1 MSKVYDSALQERLT
15 RCLKSGVITQ
25 VDLAKR
31 IGRTSS
37 ALSQYK
43 NSRYDN
49 GDVEALERDL
59 REYFQRADERAEAA
73 AQAIEYGRIRGYV
86 PTHTSEDVYKTIRY
100 CQIEKRLVLVY
111 GDTGV
116 GKTMAA
122 MKFCEDNPAGT
133 VYIEAAPSTSSLR
146 GTLRAIADEMK
157 LSTKMP
163 IGDLSKAVRNKLAD
177 SEKTLIIDE
186 AQNLSIPLLNE
197 ITRWTDPDR
206 CTGEPRIA
214 IVLIGN
220 DGLWEKFDG
229 EIDERRWQ
237 MRGRM
242 LFRRI
247 CRTTAATMDDI
258 RKLFPVLQ
266 ERGMQKEMELLLA
279 IARGKTGTRSAIM
292 AYNNTVK
299 SQDLSYDSLYNAA
312 RVNDAVFF

>member
-1 MSKVYDSALQERLT
+1 M
-15 RCLKSGVITQ
+15 CI
-25 VDLAKR
+25 
-31 IGRTSS
+31 
-37 ALSQYK
+37 
-43 NSRYDN
+43 
-49 GDVEALERDL
+49 RD
-59 REYFQRADERAEAA
+59 R
-73 AQAIEYGRIRGYV
+73 
-86 PTHTSEDVYKTIRY
+86 
-100 CQIEKRLVLVY
+100 
-111 GDTGV
+111 
-116 GKTMAA
+116 
-122 MKFCEDNPAGT
+122 
-133 VYIEAAPSTSSLR
+133 STSSLR

-186 AQNLSIPLLNE
+186 EQNLSIPLLNE

-220 DGLWEKFDG
+220 DGLWAKFDG

-258 RKLFPVLQ
+258 RKLFPC
-266 ERGMQKEMELLLA
+266 LLYTSS
-279 IARGKTGTRSAIM
+279 RR
-292 AYNNTVK
+292 
-299 SQDLSYDSLYNAA
+299 
-312 RVNDAVFF
+312 

>member
-1 MSKVYDSALQERLT
+1 M
-15 RCLKSGVITQ
+15 
-25 VDLAKR
+25 
-31 IGRTSS
+31 
-37 ALSQYK
+37 
-43 NSRYDN
+43 
-49 GDVEALERDL
+49 

-197 ITRWTDPDR
+197 ITAGPTPTDAR
-206 CTGEPRIA
+206 A
-214 IVLIGN
+214 NLV
-220 DGLWEKFDG
+220 
-229 EIDERRWQ
+229 
-237 MRGRM
+237 
-242 LFRRI
+242 
-247 CRTTAATMDDI
+247 
-258 RKLFPVLQ
+258 
-266 ERGMQKEMELLLA
+266 LLL
-279 IARGKTGTRSAIM
+279 
-292 AYNNTVK
+292 
-299 SQDLSYDSLYNAA
+299 
-312 RVNDAVFF
+312 F